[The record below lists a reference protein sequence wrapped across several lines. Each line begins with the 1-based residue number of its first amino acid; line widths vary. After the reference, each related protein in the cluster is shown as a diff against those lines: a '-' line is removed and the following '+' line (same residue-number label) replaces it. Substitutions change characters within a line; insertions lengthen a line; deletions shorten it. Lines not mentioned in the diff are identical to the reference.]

1 MGRGGETPKCEK
13 APPSGLA
20 GELHAEIGG
29 GGLMPWYALG
39 VDPWYAKLVMIV
51 GSVGLV
57 GIPYWVHR
65 KRGGTRVVS
74 SHRGALEK
82 VLLAMTTLA
91 FVLVLVWLATPV
103 LAAADYQLRPICF
116 IAGSVCMAG
125 GLWVLYRAHA
135 DLGANWSITL
145 ELREGHEL
153 VERGIY
159 RRVRHPMYLALL
171 LYGLG
176 QALVLPNWVAGPAYL
191 VAVGALVALRI
202 GPEERMMVEKFGGE
216 YEAYVLRSKRLLPGV
231 W

>member
-1 MGRGGETPKCEK
+1 MGVER
-13 APPSGLA
+13 
-20 GELHAEIGG
+20 
-29 GGLMPWYALG
+29 WYAT
-39 VDPWYAKLVMIV
+39 LVMIV

-65 KRGGTRVVS
+65 QRSGTRVAS
-74 SHRGALEK
+74 SRRGLLEK

-91 FVLVLVWLATPV
+91 FVLTLVWIATPA
-103 LAAADYQLRPICF
+103 LAASDYRLRAVCF
-116 IAGSVCMAG
+116 IAGSVCMAV

-145 ELREGHEL
+145 ELRESHEL
-153 VERGIY
+153 IERGIY
-159 RRVRHPMYLALL
+159 RRLRHPMYLALL

-202 GPEERMMVEKFGGE
+202 GPEERMMVERFGGE
-216 YEAYVLRSKRLLPGV
+216 YEAYVLRSKRLVPEV